1 MPLGAG
7 AVDAVGDDRMGRKVR
22 EGGGEGGEGEEGEEE
37 EVGGGALW
45 VWEVSGRVLRSDV
58 SL

>member
-7 AVDAVGDDRMGRKVR
+7 AVDAVGDGRRGRK
-22 EGGGEGGEGEEGEEE
+22 GGGEGGEGEEGEEE